1 MTEMAL
7 VEAMRGVTSSQS
19 VNALNAAQMQQ
30 TAAVA
35 DPHAVQAFEAA
46 MSAQAP
52 SEVGA
57 TPFASQISEAW
68 RGAQDVYQS
77 HLHRLKSLSESGV
90 MGTMSVA
97 QMSALQY
104 EVANT
109 NFQLEVTVSV
119 AKKASDA
126 VQTLVKNG

>member
-1 MTEMAL
+1 MTEVAL
-7 VEAMRGVTSSQS
+7 IEAMRGVGATQG
-19 VNALNAAQMQQ
+19 VHELQAANT

-35 DPHAVQAFEAA
+35 DPSAVQAFQAA
-46 MSAQAP
+46 MAPQA
-52 SEVGA
+52 VDA
-57 TPFASQISEAW
+57 TPFASQVSASW
-68 RGAQDVYQS
+68 HAAQDAYQG